1 VAVFIQSSVHKP
13 LWRRLFSLPQ
23 TGPGWLSV
31 VLAAVFVV
39 LFSLDVAVFLPS
51 PEVEPWLK
59 TFFGIV
65 LLVYGLASG
74 VEALYAL
81 IRCHERSVLSW
92 LCYGTWAISHLLG
105 DRRVC
110 GSRRPRP
117 LARLVSYAAFS

>member
-1 VAVFIQSSVHKP
+1 VAVFLHSSVHRP

-31 VLAAVFVV
+31 VLAALFVV

-51 PEVEPWLK
+51 PGVEPWLQ
-59 TFFGIV
+59 TFFGIM

-81 IRCHERSVLSW
+81 IRCHERSILSW
-92 LCYGTWAISHLLG
+92 LAIVPGLLVIFWVIGKFVVVEVLLG
-105 DRRVC
+105 WL
-110 GSRRPRP
+110 G
-117 LARLVSYAAFS
+117 

>member
-1 VAVFIQSSVHKP
+1 MAKFLQSSVHKP

-31 VLAAVFVV
+31 VLGAAFVV

-51 PEVEPWLK
+51 PGVEPWIEAFL
-59 TFFGIV
+59 GIV

-81 IRCHERSVLSW
+81 IRHHERSVLVW
-92 LCYGTWAISHLLG
+92 LAMVPGLLVIFLVISEFVVVHILLG
-105 DRRVC
+105 WL
-110 GSRRPRP
+110 G
-117 LARLVSYAAFS
+117 

>member
-1 VAVFIQSSVHKP
+1 MAVFLHSSVHKP

-31 VLAAVFVV
+31 VLAALFVV

-51 PEVEPWLK
+51 PGVEPWLE
-59 TFFGIV
+59 TFFGIM

-81 IRCHERSVLSW
+81 IRCHERSILSW
-92 LCYGTWAISHLLG
+92 LAMVVPGLLVSFRVIGEFMVVEVLLG
-105 DRRVC
+105 WL
-110 GSRRPRP
+110 G
-117 LARLVSYAAFS
+117 

>member
-1 VAVFIQSSVHKP
+1 MAVFLQSSVQKP

-51 PEVEPWLK
+51 PGVEPWPEA
-59 TFFGIV
+59 FFGIV

-92 LCYGTWAISHLLG
+92 LAMLPGLL
-105 DRRVC
+105 VIF
-110 GSRRPRP
+110 
-117 LARLVSYAAFS
+117 LVIGEFVVVDVLFRWLG

>member
-1 VAVFIQSSVHKP
+1 MAVFIQSSVHKP

-39 LFSLDVAVFLPS
+39 LFSLDVVVILPS
-51 PEVEPWLK
+51 PGVEPWLK

-92 LCYGTWAISHLLG
+92 LAMVPGL
-105 DRRVC
+105 
-110 GSRRPRP
+110 
-117 LARLVSYAAFS
+117 LVSFLVIGKFVVVDVLVRWLG

>member
-1 VAVFIQSSVHKP
+1 MAVFIQSSVHKP

-51 PEVEPWLK
+51 PGGAPWLK
-59 TFFGIV
+59 TFYGIV

-92 LCYGTWAISHLLG
+92 LAMVPGLL
-105 DRRVC
+105 VIF
-110 GSRRPRP
+110 
-117 LARLVSYAAFS
+117 LVIGKFVVADVLVRWLG

>member
-1 VAVFIQSSVHKP
+1 MAVFLHSSVHKP

-51 PEVEPWLK
+51 PGVEPWLE
-59 TFFGIV
+59 TFFDFV

-74 VEALYAL
+74 AVAIYAL
-81 IRCHERSVLSW
+81 IRCHERSILSW
-92 LCYGTWAISHLLG
+92 LAMVVPGLLVSFRVIGEFVVVEVLLG
-105 DRRVC
+105 WL
-110 GSRRPRP
+110 G
-117 LARLVSYAAFS
+117 

>member
-1 VAVFIQSSVHKP
+1 MAVFIQSSVHKS

-51 PEVEPWLK
+51 PGVEPWLK
-59 TFFGIV
+59 TFLGIV

-92 LCYGTWAISHLLG
+92 LAMVPGL
-105 DRRVC
+105 
-110 GSRRPRP
+110 
-117 LARLVSYAAFS
+117 LVSFLVIGKFVVVDVLFRWLG

>member
-1 VAVFIQSSVHKP
+1 MAVFLHSSVHKP

-51 PEVEPWLK
+51 PGVEPWLE

-74 VEALYAL
+74 AVAIYAL
-81 IRCHERSVLSW
+81 IRCHERSILSW
-92 LCYGTWAISHLLG
+92 LAMVPGLL
-105 DRRVC
+105 VIF
-110 GSRRPRP
+110 
-117 LARLVSYAAFS
+117 LVIGEFVVVDVLVRWLG

>member
-1 VAVFIQSSVHKP
+1 MAVFIQSSVHKP

-51 PEVEPWLK
+51 PGVEPWLK
-59 TFFGIV
+59 TFLGIM

-92 LCYGTWAISHLLG
+92 LAMVVPGLL
-105 DRRVC
+105 VIF
-110 GSRRPRP
+110 
-117 LARLVSYAAFS
+117 LVIGEFVVVDVLVRWLG